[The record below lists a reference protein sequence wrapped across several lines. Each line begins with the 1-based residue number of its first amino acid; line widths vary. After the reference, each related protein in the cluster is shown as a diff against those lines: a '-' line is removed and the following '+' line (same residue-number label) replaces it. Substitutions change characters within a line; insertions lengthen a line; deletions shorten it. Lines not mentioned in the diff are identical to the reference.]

1 MNRRNDPGRPARRA
15 GFSLLELLLTLTI
28 TTIILGG
35 MGSIVLLAGR
45 TTRTAAGSSTPIMEA
60 GHVLADLTADLRLAV
75 TISERTATSIQFTV
89 PDRDGDGG
97 LESIRYA
104 WSGAPGDPLTRQYNG
119 GLPVVVTED
128 VHALDLTFLDEA
140 AVGSGGTSR
149 GSDAA
154 ALSVLLVVENADSP
168 GPMDSLRRYLLESW
182 GYNVTLIDDA
192 ADSVAFNAAVPLHD
206 VVYVGGQ
213 VDPARLGTK
222 LTWSPVGVV
231 CEEQGSVVNL
241 GIADQPRAETVHASI
256 IVEGGGQ
263 YITSGFFPGLLPVL
277 SEVGTLYQF
286 AAPPADGADI
296 LATRPEYPTEATL
309 VAVDRDRRLA
319 TGEAAPARRVA
330 LPWGNATAFDAVND
344 QGQTLL
350 KRSLEWAADAESD
363 APAAGA
369 ALFAQFDDPAQGN
382 HNHTVKADDWAV
394 ASIVPQ
400 LPEGAESYTITRFR
414 FITEQRGSPD
424 KTLIIQIRG
433 RALDGSPTTYVIA
446 QTLVEESSLPES
458 YDWFEVEFTEVG
470 PIPAGE
476 GVCITIAGNT
486 GTDAARVMYE
496 DDLGAA
502 TPRNQFWW
510 KNPTG
515 WDTDVKRDMPCE
527 LLGTIQMG
535 GGS

>member
-263 YITSGFFPGLLPVL
+263 YITSGFFPGLLPV
-277 SEVGTLYQF
+277 
-286 AAPPADGADI
+286 
-296 LATRPEYPTEATL
+296 
-309 VAVDRDRRLA
+309 
-319 TGEAAPARRVA
+319 
-330 LPWGNATAFDAVND
+330 
-344 QGQTLL
+344 QTLL